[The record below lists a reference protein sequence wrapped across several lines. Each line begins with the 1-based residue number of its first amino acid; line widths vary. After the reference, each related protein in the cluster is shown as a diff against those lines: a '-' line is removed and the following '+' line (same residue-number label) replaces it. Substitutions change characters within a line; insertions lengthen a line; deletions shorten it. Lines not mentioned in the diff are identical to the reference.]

1 MQFEF
6 DTFDPFGDIFGNFF
20 DFVTLIIILSF
31 VFFIVIIII
40 ASAACRGARA
50 SSGFTI
56 EPPSFVLPQG
66 RPGTRSDG
74 AQIKTVRLPEVCPHC
89 RAALSHEGIDWVGPM
104 EAKCNYCGGTV
115 KATFENI

>member
-1 MQFEF
+1 MQF
-6 DTFDPFGDIFGNFF
+6 DTDPFGDITGIF
-20 DFVTLIIILSF
+20 DDMFTMFITIAILMFV
-31 VFFIVIIII
+31 VFIVIACL
-40 ASAACRGARA
+40 ASRSRK
-50 SSGFTI
+50 SMMSGFTI

-89 RAALSHEGIDWVGPM
+89 RASLSHEGIDWVGPM

-115 KATFENI
+115 KASFENI

>member
-1 MQFEF
+1 MQF
-6 DTFDPFGDIFGNFF
+6 DTDPFDMFGDFFDIF
-20 DFVTLIIILSF
+20 TIMIIIVPIIF
-31 VFFIVIIII
+31 CIVFIIIGTTI
-40 ASAACRGARA
+40 CRGAKTV
-50 SSGFTI
+50 SGFTI

-89 RAALSHEGIDWVGPM
+89 RATLSHEGIDWVGPM

-115 KATFENI
+115 KAAFENI